1 MDWSDL
7 FQKHVG
13 MMNMC
18 EHFFG
23 SWQVW
28 HFEAGEG
35 GGEAW
40 SSRPAIGA
48 YHGTTTSCVPTPE
61 FPAAA
66 EAVQEHHH
74 GGPRRAR
81 HAHRQVLRLH
91 RSWPRPEVLV
101 HYLCCLLGQLP
112 HLYIVSSHCC
122 AYFLCEMIS
131 WSHLNVG
138 CQMNSLESNACLA
151 SLLKDHQK
159 NLELCIVHPVY
170 LDIHTGRLLLS
181 SFQKWHSFAGVL
193 RIGGADHRLDVCGHA
208 PHPLAWWGLP
218 LCGCWMVGLL
228 LLVKYPLS
236 LSTFDHSWIGCT

>member
-1 MDWSDL
+1 MDWSDS

-13 MMNMC
+13 KMNMC

-81 HAHRQVLRLH
+81 HAHRQVLWLH
-91 RSWPRPEVLV
+91 RSWRRAEILV
-101 HYLCCLLGQLP
+101 HYLCCLLGKLP
-112 HLYIVSSHCC
+112 DLYIMSSHCC
-122 AYFLCEMIS
+122 FSFLCDIIS
-131 WSHLNVG
+131 WIHPMSNVKWMHLNNIHMFCFELMFKG
-138 CQMNSLESNACLA
+138 
-151 SLLKDHQK
+151 DQK
-159 NLELCIVHPVY
+159 NLELCIV
-170 LDIHTGRLLLS
+170 L
-181 SFQKWHSFAGVL
+181 SFQ
-193 RIGGADHRLDVCGHA
+193 
-208 PHPLAWWGLP
+208 
-218 LCGCWMVGLL
+218 
-228 LLVKYPLS
+228 
-236 LSTFDHSWIGCT
+236 